1 MSQDAKRLLS
11 VADFVERY
19 SIGRTTAFKEMA
31 SGRLRSVMVCGLRR
45 IRIEDAEAWLKFYAE
60 KRC

>member
-19 SIGRTTAFKEMA
+19 SIGRTSVFKEMA
-31 SGRLRSVMVCGLRR
+31 AGRLRSVMVCGLRR
-45 IRIEDAEAWLKFYAE
+45 IRIEDAEAWLSACSE
-60 KRC
+60 QH